1 MPPALRQWVGEVRKV
16 LSRVHSRQV
25 SRPFLPLGW
34 IKQHS
39 KCYTAIALSG
49 LPARLSAGGSG
60 RRSPL
65 SPLCKFLTV
74 IAGAT
79 HGRRTPAC
87 HASPSPWALGP
98 PLSQASPQALR
109 FRQNPFISNMGRG
122 AAQRPIVRGRNF
134 FLHSLAA
141 TREMGPK

>member
-49 LPARLSAGGSG
+49 LPARLPGEAEGGA
-60 RRSPL
+60 RSRLFANFLRL
-65 SPLCKFLTV
+65 SPV
-74 IAGAT
+74 RPMVDGPRHAT
-79 HGRRTPAC
+79 LLLL
-87 HASPSPWALGP
+87 LGP
-98 PLSQASPQALR
+98 
-109 FRQNPFISNMGRG
+109 
-122 AAQRPIVRGRNF
+122 
-134 FLHSLAA
+134 LA
-141 TREMGPK
+141 RL